1 MAIYDDMMKKM
12 LLGMSRPNNRGL
24 LTNENDNQNTGGIT
38 GLLGNIYSKAKEKVQ
53 DPRFMEQLALIN
65 AGFRGK
71 GLQEAMRDREQVR
84 LMRAKREDTKQSS
97 GRLVDVFDTQT
108 NKNIKIDEN
117 IVRQFP
123 DRFLSK
129 KSAGEI
135 EKAATRTAVLGS
147 IDNLKKQVNEQGSG
161 LFEGFV
167 KGLGAETGMNA
178 DYAKFKADTK
188 QLELNVIKAL
198 RGAQVSAA
206 EESNVRKILPSI
218 YDSESVYKAK
228 LDSLKE
234 YLQTIDVQIKGGSL
248 RTKPNNQ
255 TTPTP
260 RKKKDEDPLGIL

>member
-1 MAIYDDMMKKM
+1 MKLYEDIFRKMM
-12 LLGMSRPNNRGL
+12 MSNQNRTPGL
-24 LTNENDNQNTGGIT
+24 LNNQNNNENNVG
-38 GLLGNIYSKAKEKVQ
+38 GLLGTIKKKVQ

-84 LMRAKREDTKQSS
+84 LMKAQREETKQSL
-97 GRLVDVFDTQT
+97 GRLIDVFDTQT

-135 EKAATRTAVLGS
+135 EKAATRTAVLSS
-147 IDNLKKQVNEQGSG
+147 INNLKKQVDEQGSG
-161 LFEGFV
+161 LFEGFI
-167 KGLGAETGMNA
+167 KGLGAKAGMNSK
-178 DYAKFKADTK
+178 YAKFKADTK

-228 LDSLKE
+228 LDSLRD
-234 YLQTIDVQIKGGSL
+234 YLQTIDVQIKGGTL
-248 RTKPNNQ
+248 KTKPTIQ
-255 TTPTP
+255 PKSTPK
-260 RKKKDEDPLGIL
+260 KKKDDDPFNILGG

>member
-1 MAIYDDMMKKM
+1 MAIYDDMMRKM

-38 GLLGNIYSKAKEKVQ
+38 GLLGTIKEKVK
-53 DPRFMEQLALIN
+53 DPKFMEQLALIN

-84 LMRAKREDTKQSS
+84 LMRAQRQETKEKA
-97 GRLVDVFDTQT
+97 GRLIDVFDTQT

-147 IDNLKKQVNEQGSG
+147 IDNLKKQVDKQGSG
-161 LFEGFV
+161 FFEGFA
-167 KGLGAETGMNA
+167 KGIGAEVGMNA

-228 LDSLKE
+228 LDSLRD
-234 YLQTIDVQIKGGSL
+234 YLQTIDVQIKGGTL

-255 TTPTP
+255 TIPTQK
-260 RKKKDEDPLGIL
+260 KKKDEDPLGIL